1 MLKSVKFSGFKIFK
15 NETTIDL
22 VPTKSEILR
31 EYNVCDGL
39 LRGGLFFGSNASGKT
54 TALNAISL
62 LLDMLFKEFVFHDYN
77 ICYLSKD
84 HIAKFEY
91 SFVIDKQEIKY
102 SFSIKKG
109 GHIVKEDLFLNDS
122 QLINR
127 IGTQA
132 TTSLID
138 SNEEKNVSSQRL
150 YLRAIYFNNGFVDHP
165 ILQKWMKF
173 LENSLY
179 IDNVSSKTVT
189 FTSDAFKE
197 TYLVSYL
204 EKYGVDEIN
213 EFLSE
218 CNIPFKL
225 DYQKMTMF
233 DNQHFINIIFD
244 NLKTKCKIPYI
255 YESYGNKLLL
265 QLLPYILRIKKTG
278 GMLLI
283 DEFGGGLHNKL
294 TELIVNYIYKK
305 TTNIQLFAVTHETN
319 LLKTS
324 LIRPDQIFIIDY
336 DVDGANISKASN
348 QSPRESQNLEKM
360 YLSGVFGGIPLY
372 VKD

>member
-62 LLDMLFKEFVFHDYN
+62 LLDMLFKEFVFQDYN

-132 TTSLID
+132 TT
-138 SNEEKNVSSQRL
+138 
-150 YLRAIYFNNGFVDHP
+150 
-165 ILQKWMKF
+165 
-173 LENSLY
+173 
-179 IDNVSSKTVT
+179 
-189 FTSDAFKE
+189 
-197 TYLVSYL
+197 
-204 EKYGVDEIN
+204 
-213 EFLSE
+213 
-218 CNIPFKL
+218 
-225 DYQKMTMF
+225 
-233 DNQHFINIIFD
+233 
-244 NLKTKCKIPYI
+244 
-255 YESYGNKLLL
+255 
-265 QLLPYILRIKKTG
+265 
-278 GMLLI
+278 
-283 DEFGGGLHNKL
+283 
-294 TELIVNYIYKK
+294 
-305 TTNIQLFAVTHETN
+305 
-319 LLKTS
+319 
-324 LIRPDQIFIIDY
+324 
-336 DVDGANISKASN
+336 
-348 QSPRESQNLEKM
+348 
-360 YLSGVFGGIPLY
+360 
-372 VKD
+372 